1 MHLKSNSMEM
11 EKLWAGPT
19 ALALRLWK
27 TWSNGWNWWE
37 NQRKSR
43 KSYSIQ
49 VACASFDY
57 MKLMVV
63 EMQQQLA
70 ELEDR
75 ERIGGAG
82 EGGGDPKPPP
92 RGRANPFNSGGEVL
106 FWYVMCVYVVCKN
119 VQCSLKKET
128 AHKTF
133 SSRGGRWER
142 DGERFTLQQAE
153 EPR

>member
-1 MHLKSNSMEM
+1 MGRTYSLGTQTMEDLEQWM
-11 EKLWAGPT
+11 KLV
-19 ALALRLWK
+19 RRSK
-27 TWSNGWNWWE
+27 KIKKN
-37 NQRKSR
+37 
-43 KSYSIQ
+43 YSIQ

-82 EGGGDPKPPP
+82 EGGGGDPKPPP

-106 FWYVMCVYVVCKN
+106 F
-119 VQCSLKKET
+119 
-128 AHKTF
+128 
-133 SSRGGRWER
+133 
-142 DGERFTLQQAE
+142 
-153 EPR
+153 